1 MTDEDIERIYRIS
14 DEKLSETSLA
24 LKRYA
29 YNDIDWSSRLIGL
42 RGARG
47 VGKTTLLLQKDIST

>member
-14 DEKLSETSLA
+14 AEKIADTLLS

-29 YNDIDWSSRLIGL
+29 YDEIDWNSRLIGL
-42 RGARG
+42 RGA
-47 VGKTTLLLQKDIST
+47 

>member
-1 MTDEDIERIYRIS
+1 MTEEDIERIYRIS
-14 DEKLSETSLA
+14 AEKIAETSLE

-29 YNDIDWSSRLIGL
+29 FGDIDWDSRLIGL

-47 VGKTTLLLQKDIST
+47 VGKT